1 MALFRYQAINDE
13 GKKTS
18 GIIDAE
24 SLNEAKAHLIGRNVW
39 VTKILLV
46 TQKKNPIWSRKE
58 VLEWTLSLSRLI
70 EASMPLY
77 DALCALEEKYR
88 GTKLHSLTMDLCE
101 KVHRGN
107 SFSEALRGHPKIFDP
122 LYCAMIHAGENSAN
136 LAAVVTQLGSMIQKQ
151 LALKKKILSA
161 LMYPA
166 ILGAF
171 CLVILSALMFF
182 VIPSLFDLF
191 EGRKLH
197 PLTQTVLSVSQWSN
211 DHVYLLAITITILA
225 FLFGIGSRL
234 EAVKKFFRNF
244 LFSFP
249 YLKSFFVIPAIIRFF
264 RTSSMLLESDIP
276 LVTALSLSRKV
287 MKHPPLE
294 TSLQKAETKVLEGSS
309 LSHEFSKI
317 PLIPPHVPRMIAIA
331 EESGDIP
338 SMLKQIADHYEN
350 DLEKNLNLLTS
361 LLQPILLLVL
371 GLIVGFVLLSVL
383 LPLTD
388 VSSFIEP

>member
-24 SLNEAKAHLIGRNVW
+24 SLNEAKAHLIERNVW
-39 VTKILLV
+39 VTKISSV
-46 TQKKNPIWSRKE
+46 VQKKNHTWNRKE
-58 VLEWTLSLSRLI
+58 VLEWTFSLSRLI

-77 DALCALEEKYR
+77 DGLCALEEKYM
-88 GTKLHSLTMDLCE
+88 GTKLHALTLDLCE
-101 KVHRGN
+101 KVHRGLF
-107 SFSEALRGHPKIFDP
+107 FSEALRGYPKIFDP
-122 LYCAMIHAGENSAN
+122 LYCAMVNAGENSAN
-136 LAAVVTQLGSMIQKQ
+136 LAAVITQLGNMLQKQ
-151 LALKKKILSA
+151 MALKKKILSA

-191 EGRKLH
+191 DGRKLH

-211 DHVYLLAITITILA
+211 DHVYLLFVSIGILVS
-225 FLFGIGSRL
+225 LSVIGFKL
-234 EAVKKFFRNF
+234 QTVKNIFRNF

-249 YLKSFFVIPAIIRFF
+249 YLKTFFVIPAIIRFF

-294 TSLQKAETKVLEGSS
+294 ASLQKMEIKVMEGSS
-309 LSHEFSKI
+309 LSQEFSNI
-317 PLIPPHVPRMIAIA
+317 PLIPSHVPRMIAIA
-331 EESGDIP
+331 EESGNIP
-338 SMLKQIADHYEN
+338 SMLKQIADHYES